1 MQGMDRETGKRI
13 SDHEHLRQSIEMI
26 LNTPIGSRVM
36 RPGFGSELP
45 KYVAAPMTPTTEL
58 RIYAAT
64 IDALNKWEPRL
75 LSERVEIIS
84 RSADG
89 TLTLRITGEFYSET
103 IQIEGIRVSGF
114 VTETALTPSTPTT
127 VPETP
132 LDPSTPVTPTPTER
146 DYNSFEFDN
155 GKRFVFDNGKEFIW
169 RSG

>member
-1 MQGMDRETGKRI
+1 MRGMNRDTGKLILDR
-13 SDHEHLRQSIEMI
+13 DHLRQSIEMI
-26 LNTPIGSRVM
+26 LNTPIGTRVM
-36 RPGFGSELP
+36 RPTFGSELP
-45 KYVAAPMTPTTEL
+45 KLIAAPMTPATDL
-58 RIYAAT
+58 RIFAAA

-75 LSERVEIIS
+75 LSERIEIIS
-84 RSADG
+84 RSPRG
-89 TLTLRITGEFYSET
+89 ILELRITGEFYSET
-103 IQIEGIRVSGF
+103 IEIEGIRVSGF
-114 VTETALTPSTPTT
+114 VTETALTPATPTT